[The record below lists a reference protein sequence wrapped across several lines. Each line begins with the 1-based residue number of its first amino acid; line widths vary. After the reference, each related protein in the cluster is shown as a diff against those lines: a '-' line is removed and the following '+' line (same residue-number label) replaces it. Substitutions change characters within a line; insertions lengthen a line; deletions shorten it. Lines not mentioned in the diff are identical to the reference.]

1 MRRVL
6 FCVAGLGLALVGRP
20 TETPAE
26 VVFEA
31 TSPYHN
37 IRVEDRGD
45 LRVLCFDNTEE
56 SRMSRRNPLQGH
68 FEYTEYF
75 HLPWLWHTQMSRV
88 LMIGLGG
95 GSTQRAYAHY
105 YPDVGVETVE
115 IDPLVVQVARDY
127 FGFKESPTQ
136 RVVVQDGRM
145 HLRRDR
151 TVQDAIL
158 LDAYSENRYGAFVPY
173 HLTTREFFELAR
185 QRLSTNGVLAFN
197 VMGTFQGWRADILGS
212 IYQTLTRVFPQV
224 YMFPARSSLNVVVI
238 AVNADRRLSRAEL
251 QQRAEGLIRSGRVRL
266 PTFRE
271 RLAVLRTDPPPAF
284 KQCQVLTDDFAPVDR
299 MLSPDR

>member
-1 MRRVL
+1 MRRL
-6 FCVAGLGLALVGRP
+6 LLAIGPGLALLG
-20 TETPAE
+20 TPQGAPAQ

-45 LRVLCFDNTEE
+45 LRVLCFDSTEE
-56 SRMSRRNPLQGH
+56 SRMSRRDPLQGH

-105 YPDVGVETVE
+105 YPEVTVETVE

-127 FGFKESPTQ
+127 FGFKESPRQ
-136 RVVVQDGRM
+136 RVVVQDGRV

-158 LDAYSENRYGAFVPY
+158 LDAYSENRYGAFVPP
-173 HLTTREFFELAR
+173 HLTTREFFELTR
-185 QRLSTNGVLAFN
+185 QRLATNGVLAFN
-197 VMGTFQGWRADILGS
+197 VMGTFHGWRADILGS

-224 YMFPARSSLNVVVI
+224 HMFPAKSSLNVVVI
-238 AVNADRRLSRAEL
+238 AVNSDRKLSQAEL
-251 QQRAEGLIRSGRVRL
+251 KQRAEGLIRSGRIRL

-271 RLAVLRTDPPPAF
+271 RLAVMRSDPPPAF
-284 KQCQVLTDDFAPVDR
+284 KQCRVLTDDFAPVER
-299 MLSPDR
+299 MLAPDQ